1 MKRLLL
7 FFILVV
13 SFSAFL
19 VGCGKESGSEY
30 IGKWVNSKMA
40 SETLEIKRNGDNFIV
55 TQTMPDFFGGTK
67 TSDYPAVFKDDVLT
81 INAGLGPITMSYVK
95 DDDTLV
101 VGGNKFNHQ
110 K

>member
-1 MKRLLL
+1 MKRFLL

-30 IGKWVNSKMA
+30 VGKWVNSKMA

-55 TQTMPDFFGGTK
+55 TRTMPDFFGGTK
-67 TSDYPAVFKDDVLT
+67 ISDFPAVFKDGVLT

-101 VGGNKFNHQ
+101 MGGSKFNHQ